1 MVKDIVIILVKDMV
15 MSKSI
20 SSTIIRSNCLS
31 LSPGV
36 PRDSVGDIGDSLGT
50 GFRDTGDSEVAVGDI
65 RNALRTNL
73 RNTGNSAG
81 DTCRY
86 KTGTPGC

>member
-1 MVKDIVIILVKDMV
+1 MVRHGMVNDIVKDMV

-36 PRDSVGDIGDSLGT
+36 PGDRVGDIEDSLGT
-50 GFRDTGDSEVAVGDI
+50 SLRDTGDSAV
-65 RNALRTNL
+65 
-73 RNTGNSAG
+73 
-81 DTCRY
+81 DTCRC
-86 KTGTPGC
+86 KTGTTGC